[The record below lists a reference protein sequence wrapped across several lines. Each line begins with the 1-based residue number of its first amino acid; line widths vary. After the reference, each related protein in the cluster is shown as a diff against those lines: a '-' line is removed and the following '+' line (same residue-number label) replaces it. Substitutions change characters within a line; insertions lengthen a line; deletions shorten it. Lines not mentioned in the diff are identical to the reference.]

1 MFDFPVINIT
11 KNTIANIAY
20 IISNAFITPYS
31 TPPTSLHCFII
42 GNEVM
47 ISDISVNSCNNALI
61 IINIIRNT
69 ITFMTFTA
77 IVLAVSYTIS
87 FCVFVTA
94 SSTYFSK

>member
-42 GNEVM
+42 GNEV
-47 ISDISVNSCNNALI
+47 I
-61 IINIIRNT
+61 I
-69 ITFMTFTA
+69 
-77 IVLAVSYTIS
+77 VVPLPLLL
-87 FCVFVTA
+87 
-94 SSTYFSK
+94 